1 MNIRPHITDPESF
14 RVAMPQLAEGE
25 HYIGALGDQLGNRHH
40 VILLPGE
47 NDAANWKAQMKW
59 AERMGGD
66 LKGEDA
72 WCRQF
77 KRRVR
82 AHRAGTAPPRLDHTG
97 PRPLTRGQ
105 RACAGPRRISL
116 ELTDTLELSHD

>member
-1 MNIRPHITDPESF
+1 MSMTNGRINRAGKIHFHDAKLSVWE
-14 RVAMPQLAEGE
+14 EG
-25 HYIGALGDQLGNRHH
+25 LS
-40 VILLPGE
+40 
-47 NDAANWKAQMKW
+47 DARKA
-59 AERMGGD
+59 GD